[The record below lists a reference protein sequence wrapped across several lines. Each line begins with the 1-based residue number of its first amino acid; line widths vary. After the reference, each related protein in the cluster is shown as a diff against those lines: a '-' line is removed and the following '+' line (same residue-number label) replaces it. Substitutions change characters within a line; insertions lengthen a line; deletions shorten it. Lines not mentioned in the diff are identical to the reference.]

1 MEDDMRHTVHPTRE
15 RLIAFI
21 EGQLEEPETGKL
33 SGHLDDCEF
42 CREFLDDYR
51 LLQESLAMAEQ
62 EELPEAVRELTER
75 LYRETL
81 LGCVVSLEPLAAEA
95 GLPTRAL
102 AADRET
108 EEAASHDPGITLYS
122 EDPEII
128 LRLMSGPRPDDNY
141 VQLISDDSAL
151 VSHVLVQAP
160 QLGREFLTDARGRA
174 ELGAAPLELTDD
186 IKWQIKMPDA
196 VFDLEPLVYD
206 PDKPE
211 HSEQVTLETD
221 RQDKL
226 EVTFERLTEGRK
238 ITLRLLELDGKQD
251 FGEVKVVV
259 ATEQTSRLDQIG
271 IGSSA
276 TFVLDDAEATVNIRL
291 FSK

>member
-1 MEDDMRHTVHPTRE
+1 MRHTVHPTRE
-15 RLIAFI
+15 KLIAFI
-21 EGQLEEPETGKL
+21 DGRLEEPETGKL
-33 SGHLDDCEF
+33 SSHLEDCEF
-42 CREFLDDYR
+42 CREFIDDYR
-51 LLQESLAMAEQ
+51 LLQQSLATAEQ
-62 EELPEAVRELTER
+62 EVLPEAVDALAVR
-75 LYRETL
+75 LYRESL
-81 LGCVVSLEPLAAEA
+81 LGCVVSLEPLRVDSDEQTM
-95 GLPTRAL
+95 PL
-102 AADRET
+102 AADRKP
-108 EEAASHDPGITLYS
+108 EEPLPPDSGITLYS
-122 EDPEII
+122 EDPEVI

-141 VQLISDDSAL
+141 VQLISDDSEL

-174 ELGAAPLELTDD
+174 DLGAAPLELTDD

-226 EVTFERLTEGRK
+226 EVTFERLTEGKR
-238 ITLRLLELDGKQD
+238 ITLRLIELDGKTD

-259 ATEQTSRLDQIG
+259 ATEHASHLDQMG

-291 FSK
+291 FTK

>member
-1 MEDDMRHTVHPTRE
+1 MRHTVHPTRE
-15 RLIAFI
+15 KLIAFI
-21 EGQLEEPETGKL
+21 DGRLDEPETGKL
-33 SGHLDDCEF
+33 SSHLEDCEF
-42 CREFLDDYR
+42 CREFIDDYR
-51 LLQESLAMAEQ
+51 LLQQSLATAEQ
-62 EELPEAVRELTER
+62 EVLPEAVDALAVR
-75 LYRETL
+75 LYRESL
-81 LGCVVSLEPLAAEA
+81 LGCVVSLEPLRVDSDEQTM
-95 GLPTRAL
+95 PL
-102 AADRET
+102 AADRKP
-108 EEAASHDPGITLYS
+108 EEPLSPDSGITLYS

-141 VQLISDDSAL
+141 VQLISDDSEL

-174 ELGAAPLELTDD
+174 DLGAAQLELTDD

-226 EVTFERLTEGRK
+226 EVTFERLTEGKR
-238 ITLRLLELDGKQD
+238 ITLRLIELDGKTD

-259 ATEQTSRLDQIG
+259 ATEHTSHLDQMG

-276 TFVLDDAEATVNIRL
+276 TFVLDDAEAAVNIRL
-291 FSK
+291 FTK

>member
-1 MEDDMRHTVHPTRE
+1 MRHTIHPTRE
-15 RLIAFI
+15 KLIAFI
-21 EGQLEEPETGKL
+21 DGRLDEPETGKL
-33 SGHLDDCEF
+33 SSHLEDCEF
-42 CREFLDDYR
+42 CREFIDDYR
-51 LLQESLAMAEQ
+51 LLQQSLATAEQ
-62 EELPEAVRELTER
+62 EVLPGAVEELTRR
-75 LYRETL
+75 LYRESL
-81 LGCVVSLEPLAAEA
+81 LGCVVSLEPLRVDSDEQTM
-95 GLPTRAL
+95 PL
-102 AADRET
+102 AADRKP
-108 EEAASHDPGITLYS
+108 EEPLSSDSGITLYS

-141 VQLISDDSAL
+141 VQLISDDSEL
-151 VSHVLVQAP
+151 VAHVLVQAP

-174 ELGAAPLELTDD
+174 DLGAAPLELTDD

-226 EVTFERLTEGRK
+226 EVTFERLTEGKR
-238 ITLRLLELDGKQD
+238 ITLRLIELDGKTD

-259 ATEQTSRLDQIG
+259 ATEHASHLDQMG

-291 FSK
+291 FTK